1 MELKLDLQPPLQETV
16 ASLET
21 SKLWLL
27 GLTFGDFGTAAAPS
41 RRQYSFW
48 SECECPGD
56 CLRDHDRE

>member
-1 MELKLDLQPPLQETV
+1 MELKLDLQQPTHEIV
-16 ASLET
+16 RSLEP

-27 GLTFGDFGTAAAPS
+27 GLTTGDLDATVVPAMSP
-41 RRQYSFW
+41 YSFW